1 MTDAPGSRLQ
11 HVVLFSFPSDLSAS
25 EDAEMRALV
34 ASFPAEIGTMTECR
48 IGSDLTGERTRG
60 YQYLLF
66 TMFPSAEALAE
77 YVAHPVHQ
85 QLLRFLDERSC
96 TRLAFDYYVPA

>member
-1 MTDAPGSRLQ
+1 MTLQ
-11 HVVLFSFPSDLSAS
+11 HVVLFAFPEELSETDSA
-25 EDAEMRALV
+25 DMRRQVERWPEA
-34 ASFPAEIGTMTECR
+34 IGGINR
-48 IGSDLTGERTRG
+48 LRFGSDLTGERTRG

-66 TMFPSAEALAE
+66 TMFPSAEALAA

-96 TRLAFDYYVPA
+96 TRLAFDYYV